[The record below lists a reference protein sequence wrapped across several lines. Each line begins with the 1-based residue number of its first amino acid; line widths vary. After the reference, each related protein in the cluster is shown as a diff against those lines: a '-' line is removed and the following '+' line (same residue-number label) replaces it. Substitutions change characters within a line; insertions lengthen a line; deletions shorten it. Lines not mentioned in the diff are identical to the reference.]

1 MAFSL
6 TPSQATAEEGLASS
20 GAPSSGHFLYVATPG
35 IRDYLGYGGH
45 GLLVFDIDD
54 QHRFVRRI
62 PTQGFHKDGRPAN
75 VKGIAVSAQLNS
87 IFISTLYSLQRI
99 DLATDQLLWERAYE
113 GGCDR
118 MSISPDGKTM
128 YLPSLEK
135 EFWNVVACEDGEII
149 TTIQVHSRAHNTI
162 YGPSG
167 KRAYMADIG
176 SPWLHVAD
184 TFRHAVALKVGPFS
198 GGIRPFTINSQE
210 TRVFATVNDLLGF
223 EVGDLVSGEKLTSIQ
238 VLGWDKGPVRR
249 HGCPAHGIGLTPN
262 EEEVWV
268 CDGHNMRLHVF
279 EAHPPFQQL
288 TTIALDDMP
297 GWVTFSMDGQYA
309 WPSSGEVLHV
319 KRREIL
325 TLLKDDRHN
334 TVSSEKMV
342 EVFLKQGQVVQAGDQ
357 FGLGRLHGR

>member
-1 MAFSL
+1 MKTFFNCLNAPYPRRICFAILLLAFSL

-99 DLATDQLLWERAYE
+99 DLASDQLLWERAYE

-135 EFWNVVACEDGEII
+135 DFWNVVACEDGDII
-149 TTIQVHSRAHNTI
+149 TTIKVHSRAHNTI

-184 TFRHAVALKVGPFS
+184 TSRKPTNTRLRRISSNCRSPIFS
-198 GGIRPFTINSQE
+198 CISARS
-210 TRVFATVNDLLGF
+210 
-223 EVGDLVSGEKLTSIQ
+223 
-238 VLGWDKGPVRR
+238 
-249 HGCPAHGIGLTPN
+249 
-262 EEEVWV
+262 
-268 CDGHNMRLHVF
+268 
-279 EAHPPFQQL
+279 
-288 TTIALDDMP
+288 
-297 GWVTFSMDGQYA
+297 
-309 WPSSGEVLHV
+309 
-319 KRREIL
+319 
-325 TLLKDDRHN
+325 
-334 TVSSEKMV
+334 
-342 EVFLKQGQVVQAGDQ
+342 
-357 FGLGRLHGR
+357 

>member
-1 MAFSL
+1 MALKPLKKHHEDFLYFPELPIPSLDLFYHPTAGFFL

-135 EFWNVVACEDGEII
+135 DFWNVVACEDGEII

-184 TFRHAVALKVGPFS
+184 TSRHEVAVKVGPS
-198 GGIRPFTINSQE
+198 AE
-210 TRVFATVNDLLGF
+210 AFA
-223 EVGDLVSGEKLTSIQ
+223 
-238 VLGWDKGPVRR
+238 
-249 HGCPAHGIGLTPN
+249 
-262 EEEVWV
+262 
-268 CDGHNMRLHVF
+268 
-279 EAHPPFQQL
+279 
-288 TTIALDDMP
+288 
-297 GWVTFSMDGQYA
+297 
-309 WPSSGEVLHV
+309 PSP
-319 KRREIL
+319 
-325 TLLKDDRHN
+325 
-334 TVSSEKMV
+334 
-342 EVFLKQGQVVQAGDQ
+342 
-357 FGLGRLHGR
+357 

>member
-1 MAFSL
+1 
-6 TPSQATAEEGLASS
+6 
-20 GAPSSGHFLYVATPG
+20 
-35 IRDYLGYGGH
+35 
-45 GLLVFDIDD
+45 
-54 QHRFVRRI
+54 
-62 PTQGFHKDGRPAN
+62 
-75 VKGIAVSAQLNS
+75 
-87 IFISTLYSLQRI
+87 
-99 DLATDQLLWERAYE
+99 
-113 GGCDR
+113 

-135 EFWNVVACEDGEII
+135 DFWNVVACEDGEII

-184 TFRHAVALKVGPFS
+184 TSRHAVALKVGPFS

-223 EVGDLVSGEKLTSIQ
+223 EVGDLVSGEKLASIQ

-309 WPSSGEVLHV
+309 WPSSGEVLHA